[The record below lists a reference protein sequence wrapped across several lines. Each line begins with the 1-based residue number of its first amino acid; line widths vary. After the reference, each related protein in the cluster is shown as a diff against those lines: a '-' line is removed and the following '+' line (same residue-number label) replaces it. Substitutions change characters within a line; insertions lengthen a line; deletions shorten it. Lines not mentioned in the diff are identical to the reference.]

1 MQLTLTYRGS
11 RDGFTNQQFHSKVVG
26 KGPANFVCIQ
36 SEMGLVFGGYTSK
49 AFYTPQQN
57 ESSADENAYIF
68 SISKKTKHLQYQ
80 NKEYAIRNYNKD
92 RLFGFGHGNEISI
105 YDQCNSNKKSYS
117 NIGCTYKPAN
127 GHKYD
132 SPETRSY
139 LAGEDYYKVAE
150 VEVYSVKF
158 LE

>member
-11 RDGFTNQQFHSKVVG
+11 RDGFTNQQFHSKVDG
-26 KGPANFVCIQ
+26 KGPANFICIQ

-80 NKEYAIRNYNKD
+80 NKEKAIRNSKKE
-92 RLFGFGHGNEISI
+92 RLFSFGNGFDISI
-105 YDQCNSNKKSYS
+105 LDQCNSNINS
-117 NIGCTYKPAN
+117 
-127 GHKYD
+127 
-132 SPETRSY
+132 
-139 LAGEDYYKVAE
+139 
-150 VEVYSVKF
+150 
-158 LE
+158 

>member
-68 SISKKTKHLQYQ
+68 SISKKTKHIQ
-80 NKEYAIRNYNKD
+80 NKYRYKESAIRNFNKEK
-92 RLFGFGHGNEISI
+92 LFAFGGGYDIGI
-105 YDQCNSNKKSYS
+105 YDQC
-117 NIGCTYKPAN
+117 
-127 GHKYD
+127 H
-132 SPETRSY
+132 
-139 LAGEDYYKVAE
+139 
-150 VEVYSVKF
+150 
-158 LE
+158 